1 MKSFFG
7 TTLQTS
13 VLLAVFVSPFAALR
27 GICLQVGTS
36 PQQTPIANVN
46 VEDEPTDPNQD
57 SDVPASSDAN
67 SKVRIVRLSEVTAEV
82 DVYRQTGNGYE
93 RAMLNL
99 PILEGTEL
107 RTGKGFAEVEF
118 EDNSLLHLAP
128 NTIIEFPR
136 LELSPSGSKIT
147 TVNVERDTVYVNLA
161 DTPGNEFTL
170 TFAHQKAALT
180 PSSHVRLLVNSDW
193 ASLSVLDGDAR
204 VETPT
209 GETAQAQKKTVNFQ
223 FLTPTEIT
231 QDRNA
236 DGPYDE

>member
-46 VEDEPTDPNQD
+46 VEDEPTDPNQ
-57 SDVPASSDAN
+57 
-67 SKVRIVRLSEVTAEV
+67 VRIVRLSEATAEV

>member
-46 VEDEPTDPNQD
+46 VEDEPTDPNQ
-57 SDVPASSDAN
+57 
-67 SKVRIVRLSEVTAEV
+67 VRIVRLSEVTAEV

-136 LELSPSGSKIT
+136 VELSPSGS
-147 TVNVERDTVYVNLA
+147 
-161 DTPGNEFTL
+161 
-170 TFAHQKAALT
+170 
-180 PSSHVRLLVNSDW
+180 
-193 ASLSVLDGDAR
+193 
-204 VETPT
+204 
-209 GETAQAQKKTVNFQ
+209 
-223 FLTPTEIT
+223 
-231 QDRNA
+231 
-236 DGPYDE
+236 